1 MRVMLLNGRLSDR
14 GGADRW
20 LLGVLARLQGRVE
33 TLLAVGYQ
41 DRQLPREEKERL
53 GRWIR
58 LKGLDSRGLG
68 QRGLQGSL
76 SRLQQVLDD
85 FEPHVVHVN
94 DVTDPDLLRL
104 VAASGRGVMTVQ
116 DHRFFCPGQ
125 GKVDS
130 DGEPCL
136 EPMDDDRCLGCL
148 HDPRYGHKMLELT
161 RQRLD
166 ALAGMRRITV
176 LSRYMA
182 SELAAAAPDLAPI
195 EVLPPFVDGLEEPD
209 ECRVVSKRHHLLAGR
224 LSVHKG
230 LEVALRAAGMLR
242 GLPLV
247 VAGDG
252 PLTDLVQQAAA
263 RDGSGVRFV
272 DWADR
277 ARLEELMSGACSL
290 WLPSLWGEP
299 FGIVG
304 IEALSR
310 GVPVIAARVGGVEDW
325 LTHKRHGLLVT
336 PGSAMEL
343 CRAADRLAGDP
354 HLARELGRRGRRRV
368 ARDFDAGALMDRLVR
383 LYQEVAGPGF
393 VVD

>member
-230 LEVALRAAGMLR
+230 LEVALRNALAVARAGRL
-242 GLPLV
+242 GLKESDYLV
-247 VAGDG
+247 A
-252 PLTDLVQQAAA
+252 TDLAATDEDFSTLLSA
-263 RDGSGVRFV
+263 WTAAPTPLAGLRV
-272 DWADR
+272 
-277 ARLEELMSGACSL
+277 L
-290 WLPSLWGEP
+290 
-299 FGIVG
+299 
-304 IEALSR
+304 IEARWAWLAEHDAWFTFSDDELAAYAAKLMLLHQWR
-310 GVPVIAARVGGVEDW
+310 RLAEAGEDRPVAEEANES
-325 LTHKRHGLLVT
+325 
-336 PGSAMEL
+336 PGSLE
-343 CRAADRLAGDP
+343 RTT
-354 HLARELGRRGRRRV
+354 
-368 ARDFDAGALMDRLVR
+368 
-383 LYQEVAGPGF
+383 Q
-393 VVD
+393 

>member
-1 MRVMLLNGRLSDR
+1 MRVMMLNGRLSDR

-33 TLLAVGYQ
+33 TLLAVGYE
-41 DRQLPREEKERL
+41 DRPLPREEMERP

-58 LKGLDSRGLG
+58 VKGLDRRGLG
-68 QRGLQGSL
+68 RRGLQGAL
-76 SRLQQVLDD
+76 ARLQQALDD
-85 FEPHVVHVN
+85 FAPQVVHVN
-94 DVTDPDLLRL
+94 DVTDPDLLSL
-104 VAASGRGVMTVQ
+104 VAATGRGVMTVQ

-125 GKVDS
+125 GKVD
-130 DGEPCL
+130 DQGKPCV
-136 EPMDDDRCLGCL
+136 EVMDRDRCLRCL
-148 HDPRYGHKMLELT
+148 SDPSYGPKMLELT
-161 RQRLD
+161 QHRLG

-182 SELAAAAPDLAPI
+182 GELAAAAPVLPRI
-195 EVLPPFVDGLEEPD
+195 VVLPPFVDGLDEPVGD
-209 ECRVVSKRHHLLAGR
+209 NWEGKQHHLLAGR

-230 LEVALRAAGMLR
+230 LEIALRAAGTLR

-252 PLTDLVQQAAA
+252 PLVDLVQQAAA
-263 RDGSGVRFV
+263 REGSGVRFAG
-272 DWADR
+272 WAER
-277 ARLEELMSGACSL
+277 ARLDQLISGACSL
-290 WLPSLWGEP
+290 WLPSLWAEP

-325 LTHKRHGLLVT
+325 LTHQRHGLLVT
-336 PGSAMEL
+336 PGSATEL
-343 CRAADRLAGDP
+343 CRAADHLAGDP
-354 HLARELGRRGRRRV
+354 DLARTLGRRGRQRV

-383 LYQEVAGPGF
+383 LYQEVAGPGS
-393 VVD
+393 